1 VALLSILPQVRF
13 ATLQKIKFRE
23 DRTMTSAI
31 DETHDPKRQSWV
43 ESANGHADFP
53 LQNLPLGVFSPPG
66 NNVPDARARG
76 GIAIGDKIFDIK
88 AALAAGLLSGEA
100 ETAARA
106 ASGGTLNPL
115 LALGGG
121 PRRALRRQVFDL
133 LAADGRNAS
142 KARDLGQ
149 SILHD
154 ANACAMHLPA
164 KSASF
169 TDFFAGIHHAT
180 NGGRRRN
187 PNDPL
192 GPNYKYVPVAYH
204 SRASSLQPSGLP
216 IRRPSGQR
224 KLPDENAPTFG
235 PCRKLDYELEVAIWV
250 GPGNK
255 QGEPVPIAEAAD
267 HIAGLGFVNDWSA
280 RDIQQW
286 ESAPLGPF
294 LGKSFGSTV
303 SNWIVTAE
311 ALAPFRVAQPKRP
324 DGDPRP
330 LPYLWDDTDQRE
342 GAFDIALEA
351 SILTAAMR
359 EKGQAPHRMSQ
370 SNTTDLYWTVAQF
383 VAHHTCNGCNLEAGD
398 LFGTGTIS
406 GPTPEGWGSLSELSR
421 DGQQSNTLSS
431 GETRTFLEDGDEVIF
446 RARASRPGYVAIG
459 FGECRGRVVG
469 G

>member
-1 VALLSILPQVRF
+1 
-13 ATLQKIKFRE
+13 
-23 DRTMTSAI
+23 MTSAI
-31 DETHDPKRQSWV
+31 DETHDLKRQSWV
-43 ESANGHADFP
+43 ASANGHSDFP
-53 LQNLPLGVFSPPG
+53 LQNLPLGVFGPPG
-66 NNVPDARARG
+66 AAARG
-76 GIAIGDKIFDIK
+76 GIAVGDKIFDIR
-88 AALAAGLLSGEA
+88 AAHEAGLFLGEA
-100 ETAARA
+100 AIAAEA
-106 ASGGTLNPL
+106 ASGSTLNPL
-115 LALGGG
+115 MELGAV
-121 PRRALRRQVFDL
+121 PRRALRRRVFDL
-133 LAADGRNAS
+133 LATDGADAG
-142 KARDLGQ
+142 KARDLGAR
-149 SILHD
+149 ILFD
-154 ANACAMHLPA
+154 VAACQMHLPA

-187 PNDPL
+187 PSDPL

-204 SRASSLQPSGLP
+204 SRASSLQPSGMP

-224 KLPDENAPTFG
+224 KLPEENAPTFG
-235 PCRKLDYELEVAIWV
+235 PCRKLDYELEVAVWV

-255 QGEPVPIAEAAD
+255 QGEPIPIAQAAD
-267 HIAGLGFVNDWSA
+267 HIVGLGFVNDWSA

-303 SNWIVTAE
+303 SNWIVTVE
-311 ALAPFRVAQPKRP
+311 ALAPFRVAQPPRP
-324 DGDPRP
+324 DGDPKP
-330 LPYLWDDTDQRE
+330 LPYLRDDADQQA

-351 SILTAAMR
+351 LILTETMRAKAMP
-359 EKGQAPHRMSQ
+359 PHRMSA
-370 SNTTDLYWTVAQF
+370 SNTLDLYWTVAQF

-431 GETRTFLEDGDEVIF
+431 GETRTFLENGDEAIF
-446 RARASRPGYVAIG
+446 RARASRAGYVSIG
-459 FGECRGRVVG
+459 FGECRGRVVSG

>member
-1 VALLSILPQVRF
+1 MAL
-13 ATLQKIKFRE
+13 T
-23 DRTMTSAI
+23 I

-43 ESANGHADFP
+43 DSANGHADFP

-88 AALAAGLLSGEA
+88 AALAAGLFSGEA
-100 ETAARA
+100 ATAAKA

-115 LALGGG
+115 MALGAG

-133 LAADGRNAS
+133 LATDGGQAG
-142 KARDLGQ
+142 KARDLAKQ
-149 SILHD
+149 ILHD
-154 ANACAMHLPA
+154 ASVCAMHVPA
-164 KSASF
+164 KVASF

-204 SRASSLQPSGLP
+204 SRASSLQPSGQP
-216 IRRPSGQR
+216 ICRPSGQR
-224 KLPDENAPTFG
+224 KLPDEAAPSYG
-235 PCRKLDYELEVAIWV
+235 PCRKLDYELELAVWV

-255 QGEPVPIAEAAD
+255 QGEPIPIAEAAE
-267 HIAGLGFVNDWSA
+267 HIVGLGLVNDWSA

-303 SNWIVTAE
+303 SPWIVTTE
-311 ALAPFRVAQPKRP
+311 ALAPFRVAQPSRP
-324 DGDPRP
+324 GGDPKP
-330 LPYLWDDTDQRE
+330 LPYLWDDADQTG

-351 SILTAAMR
+351 LILTEKMRAA
-359 EKGQAPHRMSQ
+359 GQAPHRMSA
-370 SNTTDLYWTVAQF
+370 SSTTDLYWTIAQF
-383 VAHHTCNGCNLEAGD
+383 VAHHTCNGCNIEPGD

-431 GETRTFLEDGDEVIF
+431 GEIRTFLEDGDEAIF
-446 RARASRPGYVAIG
+446 RARAGRDGYVSIG
-459 FGECRGRVVG
+459 FGECRGQVIAG
-469 G
+469 

>member
-1 VALLSILPQVRF
+1 
-13 ATLQKIKFRE
+13 
-23 DRTMTSAI
+23 MTTTI

-43 ESANGHADFP
+43 DSDNGHGDFP

-88 AALAAGLLSGEA
+88 TAQMAGLFSGDA
-100 ETAARA
+100 DTAAKA
-106 ASGGTLNPL
+106 ASGGSLNPL
-115 LALGGG
+115 LALGAG

-133 LAADGRNAS
+133 LAADGKNAG
-142 KARDLGQ
+142 KARGLAS

-154 ANACAMHLPA
+154 ANVCAMHLPA

-224 KLPDENAPTFG
+224 KLPEENAPSYG

-255 QGEPVPIAEAAD
+255 QGEPIPISKAAD

-311 ALAPFRVAQPKRP
+311 ALAPFRIAQPARP
-324 DGDPRP
+324 DGDPKP
-330 LPYLWDDTDQRE
+330 LPYLWDDADQQA
-342 GAFDIALEA
+342 GAFNIELEA
-351 SILTAAMR
+351 LILTEKMRAA
-359 EKGQAPHRMSQ
+359 GQAPHRMSR
-370 SNTTDLYWTVAQF
+370 SNTTDLYWTIAQF
-383 VAHHTCNGCNLEAGD
+383 VAHHTCNGCNIEPGD

-421 DGQQSNTLSS
+421 DGQQANPMPS
-431 GETRTFLEDGDEVIF
+431 GETRTFLEDGDEAIF
-446 RARASRPGYVAIG
+446 RARASRDGFVSIG
-459 FGECRGRVVG
+459 FGECRGRVIAG
-469 G
+469 

>member
-1 VALLSILPQVRF
+1 
-13 ATLQKIKFRE
+13 
-23 DRTMTSAI
+23 MTTTI

-43 ESANGHADFP
+43 ASANGHGDFP

-76 GIAIGDKIFDIK
+76 GIAIGDKIFDVK

-100 ETAARA
+100 EIAAKA
-106 ASGGTLNPL
+106 ASGATLNPL
-115 LALGGG
+115 MELGSR

-133 LAADGRNAS
+133 LAADGKNAG
-142 KARDLGQ
+142 KARDIEQ
-149 SILHD
+149 HVLHD
-154 ANACAMHLPA
+154 AGQCALHLPA

-204 SRASSLQPSGLP
+204 SRASSLQPSGRP

-224 KLPDENAPTFG
+224 KLPEENAPSFG

-255 QGEPVPIAEAAD
+255 QGEPIPISQAAD
-267 HIAGLGFVNDWSA
+267 HIVGLGFVNDWSA

-303 SNWIVTAE
+303 SPWIVTVE
-311 ALAPFRVAQPKRP
+311 ALVPFRVAQPVRP
-324 DGDPRP
+324 EGDPRP
-330 LPYLWDDTDQRE
+330 LPYLWDDADQQA
-342 GAFDIALEA
+342 GAFDIELEA
-351 SILTAAMR
+351 LILTEKMRAA
-359 EKGQAPHRMSQ
+359 GQAPHRMSH
-370 SNTTDLYWTVAQF
+370 SNTTDLYWTIAQF

-431 GETRTFLEDGDEVIF
+431 GETRTFLEDGDEAIF
-446 RARASRPGYVAIG
+446 RAHASRPGYVSIG
-459 FGECRGRVVG
+459 FGECRGRVIAG
-469 G
+469 

>member
-1 VALLSILPQVRF
+1 
-13 ATLQKIKFRE
+13 
-23 DRTMTSAI
+23 MTSAI
-31 DETHDPKRQSWV
+31 DETHDSKRQSWV

-53 LQNLPLGVFSPPG
+53 LQNLPFGVFSPPG

-76 GIAIGDKIFDIK
+76 GIAIGDKIFDLK
-88 AALAAGLLSGEA
+88 AALAARLFSDD
-100 ETAARA
+100 AAFAAKA
-106 ASGGTLNPL
+106 ASGSALNPL
-115 LALGGG
+115 MALGAG

-133 LAADGRNAS
+133 LAADGKTAG
-142 KARDLGQ
+142 KACDLAKQ
-149 SILHD
+149 ILHD
-154 ANACAMHLPA
+154 ADRCAMHLPA
-164 KSASF
+164 KVASF

-192 GPNYKYVPVAYH
+192 GANYKYVPVAYH
-204 SRASSLQPSGLP
+204 SRASSLQPSGQP

-224 KLPDENAPTFG
+224 KLPEENAPSYG

-255 QGEPVPIAEAAD
+255 QGEPIPIAEAAD
-267 HIAGLGFVNDWSA
+267 HIFGLGFVNDWSA

-303 SNWIVTAE
+303 SNWIITAE
-311 ALAPFRVAQPKRP
+311 ALAPFRVAQPPRP
-324 DGDPRP
+324 TGDPQP
-330 LPYLWDDTDQRE
+330 LPYLYDAADQQS

-351 SILTAAMR
+351 LIQTEKMR
-359 EKGQAPHRMSQ
+359 ASGQPPHRMSA
-370 SNTTDLYWTVAQF
+370 SNTLDLYWTIAQF
-383 VAHHTCNGCNLEAGD
+383 VAHHTCNGCNIEPGD

-421 DGQQSNTLSS
+421 DGQQSNPLPS
-431 GETRTFLEDGDEVIF
+431 GETRTFLENGDEAIF
-446 RARASRPGYVAIG
+446 RARASRDGYVSIG
-459 FGECRGRVVG
+459 FGECRGRVVSG
-469 G
+469 

>member
-1 VALLSILPQVRF
+1 MV
-13 ATLQKIKFRE
+13 
-23 DRTMTSAI
+23 SAI
-31 DETHDPKRQSWV
+31 DETHDAARTSWV

-76 GIAIGDKIFDIK
+76 GMAIGDKIFDIK
-88 AALAAGLLSGEA
+88 AALAAGLFTGEA
-100 ETAARA
+100 ETAAKA

-115 LALGGG
+115 IALGSG

-133 LAADGRNAS
+133 LAADGKTAG
-142 KARDLGQ
+142 KARGLAKQ
-149 SILHD
+149 ILHD
-154 ANACAMHLPA
+154 ANVCAMHLPA
-164 KSASF
+164 KPASF

-204 SRASSLQPSGLP
+204 SRASSLQPSGVP

-224 KLPDENAPTFG
+224 KLPEENAPSYG

-255 QGEPVPIAEAAD
+255 QGEPIPIGEAAD
-267 HIAGLGFVNDWSA
+267 HIIGLGFVNDWSA

-303 SNWIVTAE
+303 SNWIVTME
-311 ALAPFRVAQPKRP
+311 ALAPFRVAQPPRAA
-324 DGDPRP
+324 GDPQP
-330 LPYLWDDTDQRE
+330 LPYLWDDTDQRA

-351 SILTAAMR
+351 LILTEKMRAA
-359 EKGQAPHRMSQ
+359 GQPPHRMSR
-370 SNTTDLYWTVAQF
+370 SNTLDLYWTFAQM
-383 VAHHTCNGCNLEAGD
+383 VAHQTCNGCNIEPGD

-406 GPTPEGWGSLSELSR
+406 GPTEAGWGSLSELSR
-421 DGQQSNTLSS
+421 DGQQANKLPS
-431 GETRTFLEDGDEVIF
+431 GETRTFLDDGDEAIF
-446 RARASRPGYVAIG
+446 RARASRDGYVSIG
-459 FGECRGRVVG
+459 FGECRGRVT
-469 G
+469 

>member
-1 VALLSILPQVRF
+1 MI
-13 ATLQKIKFRE
+13 
-23 DRTMTSAI
+23 SAI

-43 ESANGHADFP
+43 ASANGHADFP

-66 NNVPDARARG
+66 VTAPDARPRG
-76 GIAIGDKIFDIK
+76 GIAIGDEIFDIRE
-88 AALAAGLLSGEA
+88 AHAAGLFSGEA
-100 ETAARA
+100 AVAAQA
-106 ASGGTLNPL
+106 ASGATLNPL
-115 LALGGG
+115 LALGAG
-121 PRRALRRQVFDL
+121 PRRALRKQVFVL
-133 LAADGRNAS
+133 LAADGSAGAQA
-142 KARDLGQ
+142 KALEKR
-149 SILHD
+149 IIHH
-154 ANACAMHLPA
+154 AAACQMHLPA
-164 KSASF
+164 TVGSF

-204 SRASSLQPSGLP
+204 SRASSLQPSGVP

-224 KLPDENAPTFG
+224 KLPEENAPSFG

-255 QGEPVPIAEAAD
+255 QGEPIPIAEAAD
-267 HIAGLGFVNDWSA
+267 HIVGLGFVNDWSA

-303 SNWIVTAE
+303 SPWIVTVE
-311 ALAPFRVAQPKRP
+311 ALAPFRVAQPPRP
-324 DGDPRP
+324 AGDPKP
-330 LPYLWDDTDQRE
+330 LPYLWDDADQQS

-359 EKGQAPHRMSQ
+359 EKGQPPHRMSA

-383 VAHHTCNGCNLEAGD
+383 VAHHTCNGCNLQPGD

-406 GPTPEGWGSLSELSR
+406 GPTPEGYGSLSELSQ
-421 DGQQSNTLSS
+421 DGQKSNTLHS
-431 GETRTFLEDGDEVIF
+431 GETRTFLEDGDEAIF
-446 RARASRPGYVAIG
+446 RARASRDGYVTIG
-459 FGECRGRVVG
+459 FGECRGKVI
-469 G
+469 

>member
-1 VALLSILPQVRF
+1 
-13 ATLQKIKFRE
+13 
-23 DRTMTSAI
+23 MTSPI

-43 ESANGHADFP
+43 ASANGHADFP

-66 NNVPDARARG
+66 NYVPDAKARG
-76 GIAIGDKIFDIK
+76 GMAIGDKIFDLK
-88 AALAAGLLSGEA
+88 AALAAGLLTGA
-100 ETAARA
+100 AATAAEA

-115 LALGGG
+115 MALGAG

-133 LAADGRNAS
+133 LGTDGANAA
-142 KARDLGQ
+142 KARDLAAN
-149 SILHD
+149 ILHD
-154 ANACAMHLPA
+154 ANRCAMHVPA
-164 KSASF
+164 SVASF

-224 KLPDENAPTFG
+224 KLPEENAPSFG
-235 PCRKLDYELEVAIWV
+235 PCRKLDYELELAVWV

-255 QGEPVPIAEAAD
+255 QGEPIPIAEAGE
-267 HIAGLGFVNDWSA
+267 HVIGLGLVNDWSA

-303 SNWIVTAE
+303 SNWIVTVE
-311 ALAPFRVAQPKRP
+311 ALAPFRVAQPPRP
-324 DGDPRP
+324 DGDPKP
-330 LPYLWDDTDQRE
+330 LPYLWDDADQQG

-351 SILTAAMR
+351 LILTESMR
-359 EKGQAPHRMSQ
+359 AKGMPPHRMSA
-370 SNTTDLYWTVAQF
+370 SSTLDLYWTVAQM
-383 VAHHTCNGCNLEAGD
+383 VAHHTCNGCNLEPGD
-398 LFGTGTIS
+398 LFGSGTIS
-406 GPTPEGWGSLSELSR
+406 GPTPEGWGSLSELSQ
-421 DGQQSNTLSS
+421 DGQKSNKLSS
-431 GETRTFLEDGDEVIF
+431 GETRTFLENGDEAIL
-446 RARASRPGYVAIG
+446 RARASRAGYVSIG
-459 FGECRGRVVG
+459 FGECRGRVV
-469 G
+469 

>member
-1 VALLSILPQVRF
+1 MI
-13 ATLQKIKFRE
+13 
-23 DRTMTSAI
+23 SAI

-43 ESANGHADFP
+43 ASANGHSDFP

-88 AALAAGLLSGEA
+88 AALAAGLFSGEA

-115 LALGGG
+115 LELGSGH
-121 PRRALRRQVFDL
+121 RRALRHRVFDL
-133 LAADGRNAS
+133 LATDGNNAS
-142 KARDLGQ
+142 KARDLAP

-154 ANACAMHLPA
+154 ANACALHLPA

-204 SRASSLQPSGLP
+204 SRASSLQPSGAP

-224 KLPDENAPTFG
+224 KLPEENAPTFG

-255 QGEPVPIAEAAD
+255 QGEPIAIAEAAD
-267 HIAGLGFVNDWSA
+267 HIVGLGFVNDWSA
-280 RDIQQW
+280 RYIQQW

-303 SNWIVTAE
+303 SPWIVTAE

-330 LPYLWDDTDQRE
+330 LPYLWDDVDQQA

-351 SILTAAMR
+351 LLLTPTMR
-359 EKGQAPHRMSQ
+359 EKGTPPHRMSA
-370 SNTTDLYWTVAQF
+370 SNTLDLYWTVAQF

-421 DGQQSNTLSS
+421 DGQQANTLSS

-446 RARASRPGYVAIG
+446 RARASRPGYVSIG